1 MHVCVC
7 VHVCVCARSRLRVCV
22 CVCVCVC
29 VFNSAEFDIKYCLI
43 QLKFM
48 AGLLNLFSFAT
59 IQTVTVQY
67 LAHSRKL

>member
-1 MHVCVC
+1 MRVCALTLACVC
-7 VHVCVCARSRLRVCV
+7 V
-22 CVCVCVC
+22 VCVCVC